1 MGLVN
6 RTRITENLSVI
17 IGEQHID
24 VIATEDFPFDI
35 QVRFIKTDDVQL
47 DDGTKKKIFKPEYQI
62 AFAAA
67 YKGETTFFSNTEDI
81 KVFTKQLKEI
91 KELFDFAVLNK
102 QTWFDT
108 ASFDGVLSQKVGSL

>member
-35 QVRFIKTDDVQL
+35 QVRFIKTDDVHWMMEL
-47 DDGTKKKIFKPEYQI
+47 KRKIFKPEYQI

-67 YKGETTFFSNTEDI
+67 YKSKTDI
-81 KVFTKQLKEI
+81 FQ
-91 KELFDFAVLNK
+91 
-102 QTWFDT
+102 QYRRY
-108 ASFDGVLSQKVGSL
+108 